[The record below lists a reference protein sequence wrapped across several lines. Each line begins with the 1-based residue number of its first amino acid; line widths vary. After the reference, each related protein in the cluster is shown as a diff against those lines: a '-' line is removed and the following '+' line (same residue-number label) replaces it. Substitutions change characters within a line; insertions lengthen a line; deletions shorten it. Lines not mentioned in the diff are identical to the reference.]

1 MKAWCLAIHNNLQR
15 CCLWVAALFW
25 RTTQAAWTASPTTDA
40 LPCPGMRISP
50 MQGTDRPLK
59 ILVSAVLL
67 SVCRLEG
74 TQC

>member
-1 MKAWCLAIHNNLQR
+1 MGGSAILEDNSGCMDSL
-15 CCLWVAALFW
+15 
-25 RTTQAAWTASPTTDA
+25 PPPDA

-50 MQGTDRPLK
+50 MQGTDRLLK

-67 SVCRLEG
+67 PVCRLEG